1 MEAASTANSSTV
13 TKLNSRSGEYNG
25 IQLSPDKT
33 RVVFTADDIT
43 GYSQIFVAVVGNFD
57 NPTQLTSNQTVD
69 HFLATFSPDG
79 NTILSSVFNRSAD
92 LWTISMLPAVAGGTE
107 TVITN
112 PSTLQPTPSFTPDG
126 RKIVFAGVGIDGGLF
141 IMNLDG
147 SGRTQLTNLNSN
159 VNQEDFFPSVSPDG
173 TKIAF
178 ERGVFNLANDSWTY
192 NIYVV
197 GIGGESAANAAT
209 QLTTDGYSWGSM
221 YAGDSIAFL
230 SPKNNLATTRG
241 DDIYMMSPDGSN
253 VVQLTNKG
261 LESFLTW
268 NGAE

>member
-13 TKLNSRSGEYNG
+13 TKLNSQSGEYNG

-33 RVVFTADDIT
+33 RVVFTAYDNT
-43 GYSQIFVAVVGNFD
+43 GYSQIFVAAVGNFD
-57 NPTQLTSNQTVD
+57 NPTQLTSSQTVD

-79 NTILSSVFNRSAD
+79 NTILSSVFNRSAG
-92 LWTISMLPAVAGGTE
+92 LWTISMLPAAGGAE
-107 TVITN
+107 TVIPN
-112 PSTLQPTPSFTPDG
+112 SSTLQPKTPSFTPDG
-126 RKIVFAGVGIDGGLF
+126 RKIVFAGISRDGGLF

-147 SGRTQLTNLNSN
+147 SGSTQLTNLNAN
-159 VNQEDFFPSVSPDG
+159 PDQEDKYPSVSPDG

-178 ERGVFNLANDSWTY
+178 ERGVFSPADDSWTY

-197 GIGGESAANAAT
+197 GIGGESTSNAT

-221 YAGDSIAFL
+221 YVGDSIAFL
-230 SPKNNLATTRG
+230 SAKNNLTTTHS
-241 DDIYMMSPDGSN
+241 DDIYTMSPDGSD

-268 NGAE
+268 SGAE